1 MSPADQQE
9 NHAPTPLDA
18 EREQLRKVGY
28 SEAEISQILIARAV
42 NNTQQSAGAV
52 GQGVMSNTLSSI
64 VAVASHA
71 RLLIPT
77 FRKDV
82 ATMFDG
88 AAAASSRAGAA
99 ASLVVKAVVVLVL
112 GFAAWQEWNQH
123 IISATAIADAQVR
136 KTRAEECSAR
146 SKAILDTVP
155 MNKLGE
161 AYGQLEK
168 DCDPTYAQRTA
179 ACTAK
184 FKAILDLVSTSS
196 TDEIKAK
203 IEAHK
208 KECAITDAD
217 REAAKAKFAA
227 LDEEK
232 KQRIAAVTT
241 IMLDT
246 AKAKEAFEAGRY
258 DEAFKVARANAS
270 AAQAFEIQTSGKAGD
285 LTASGLSR
293 LSWYALFARQYATA
307 LDAAERS
314 IKLKPDDLEPET
326 NRAHALMFLGR
337 ATEAKTIYVAHKGE
351 PLNGKKWE
359 EVIADDFA
367 QLRKAG
373 ITHPFMDEAE
383 AALKPR
389 VASPPTRCPDGK
401 PLCV

>member
-1 MSPADQQE
+1 MKHHWHIRRQTSPTA
-9 NHAPTPLDA
+9 DA
-18 EREQLRKVGY
+18 ERRWDQALLAQFALANERVIKEL
-28 SEAEISQILIARAV
+28 
-42 NNTQQSAGAV
+42 TD
-52 GQGVMSNTLSSI
+52 LS
-64 VAVASHA
+64 V
-71 RLLIPT
+71 
-77 FRKDV
+77 
-82 ATMFDG
+82 
-88 AAAASSRAGAA
+88 
-99 ASLVVKAVVVLVL
+99 
-112 GFAAWQEWNQH
+112 W
-123 IISATAIADAQVR
+123 
-136 KTRAEECSAR
+136 
-146 SKAILDTVP
+146 
-155 MNKLGE
+155 
-161 AYGQLEK
+161 LEK
-168 DCDPTYAQRTA
+168 DLLPRSKGNYAIGA
-179 ACTAK
+179 ENFAK
-184 FKAILDLVSTSS
+184 QLEYEELVDIPLPRLLGIALATLHR
-196 TDEIKAK
+196 DQ
-203 IEAHK
+203 
-208 KECAITDAD
+208 
-217 REAAKAKFAA
+217 AKFAA

-359 EVIADDFA
+359 EVIADDFV
-367 QLRKAG
+367 QLRKVG
-373 ITHPFMDEAE
+373 IESPLMAEIE
-383 AALKPR
+383 AAFKAPA
-389 VASPPTRCPDGK
+389 ASASSGCPIINGK